1 MDAKLL
7 SSAVCLTVCLLSQ
20 NGLGATFKTAN
31 FVVTASDGETAQKVA
46 KCAEVWRE
54 DLALIWLG
62 KKLPNWFKPC
72 PIDVKVGQ
80 IGAGGSTTF
89 TFDKGQVF
97 GWRMN
102 VQGSLERILDSVIP
116 HEVNHTIF
124 ASHFRRPLPRW
135 ADEGAATLFEHSSEQ
150 ARQLETLDRV
160 VKTQRRI
167 PLKKLLT
174 IREYPSDMQDVLTL
188 YAEGFSLA
196 TFLVGQ
202 KGEKGR
208 TVYLEFLE
216 DANRMNW
223 SKAIQKHYGF
233 ENIEGLEKDW
243 TNWVLAGSPDLQLP
257 DGVMLAED
265 ARSENAETL
274 VAAIAPPASDR
285 VIRFQSPDESSEPLA
300 MIPRQLRVQTNSNPG
315 GTTPKVHNISQSHSD
330 ATVNEAKRDPSTH
343 SGARGDAGDSR
354 LRSGSKQKPDP
365 RLDRESLSPT
375 ADGIFSNPQAKSYQ
389 FPQMRA
395 F

>member
-7 SSAVCLTVCLLSQ
+7 GSAVCLTVCLLSQ

-31 FVVTASDGETAQKVA
+31 FVVTAPDGETAQKVA

-54 DLALIWLG
+54 DLALLWLE

-72 PIDVKVGQ
+72 PIEVKVGQ

-89 TFDKGQVF
+89 TFDNGEVF
-97 GWRMN
+97 GWKMK

-150 ARQLETLDRV
+150 ARQLDTLNRV

-167 PLKKLLT
+167 PLQKLLT

-196 TFLVGQ
+196 SFLVGQ
-202 KGEKGR
+202 KGEQGR
-208 TVYLEFLE
+208 KIYLKFLE

-223 SKAIQKHYGF
+223 TKAIQKHYGF
-233 ENIEGLEKDW
+233 ENIQSLEKDW
-243 TNWVLAGSPDLQLP
+243 TSWVIAGSPSLQLG
-257 DGVMLAED
+257 DGIMLAAN
-265 ARSENAETL
+265 ARAEKSETVV
-274 VAAIAPPASDR
+274 VAAPLSDR
-285 VIRFQSPDESSEPLA
+285 VIRAQSPDESIEALA
-300 MIPRQLRVQTNSNPG
+300 MIPRQLRIQANNIPSKTDSSVRNINQRPSKNADSKYIRNPA
-315 GTTPKVHNISQSHSD
+315 TQSS
-330 ATVNEAKRDPSTH
+330 
-343 SGARGDAGDSR
+343 ARGDAGDSR
-354 LRSGSKQKPDP
+354 LRSGSKKKSTPP
-365 RLDRESLSPT
+365 LPRESLSPT
-375 ADGIFSNPQAKSYQ
+375 ADGISSNPHSKSYQ

>member
-7 SSAVCLTVCLLSQ
+7 GSAVCLTVCIFSQ
-20 NGLGATFKTAN
+20 SGLGATFKTAN
-31 FVVTASDGETAQKVA
+31 FVVTAPDGETAQKVA

-54 DLALIWLG
+54 DLALLWLG
-62 KKLPNWFKPC
+62 KELPIWFKPC
-72 PIDVKVGQ
+72 PIEVKVGQ

-89 TFDKGQVF
+89 TFDNGEVF
-97 GWRMN
+97 GWKMK

-150 ARQLETLDRV
+150 ARQIDTLNRV
-160 VKTQRRI
+160 MKTQRRI
-167 PLKKLLT
+167 PLQRLLT

-196 TFLVGQ
+196 SFLVGQ

-208 TVYLEFLE
+208 KVYLKFLE

-223 SKAIQKHYGF
+223 TKAIHKHYGF
-233 ENIEGLEKDW
+233 ENIQSLEKDW
-243 TNWVLAGSPDLQLP
+243 TSWVIAGSPSLKLG
-257 DGVMLAED
+257 DGVQLAAN
-265 ARSENAETL
+265 ARSQNAETV
-274 VAAIAPPASDR
+274 VAAIVPPSSDR
-285 VIRFQSPDESSEPLA
+285 VIRAQSPDETIEVLA
-300 MIPRQLRVQTNSNPG
+300 MIPRQLRVQANNIPSETASN
-315 GTTPKVHNISQSHSD
+315 VQNISRPTSKRADSKYIRHSATQS
-330 ATVNEAKRDPSTH
+330 R
-343 SGARGDAGDSR
+343 ARGDAGDSR
-354 LRSGSKQKPDP
+354 LRSGSKQKTTPP
-365 RLDRESLSPT
+365 LPRESLSPT
-375 ADGIFSNPQAKSYQ
+375 ADGIFSNPQAQSYQ
-389 FPQMRA
+389 FPEMRA